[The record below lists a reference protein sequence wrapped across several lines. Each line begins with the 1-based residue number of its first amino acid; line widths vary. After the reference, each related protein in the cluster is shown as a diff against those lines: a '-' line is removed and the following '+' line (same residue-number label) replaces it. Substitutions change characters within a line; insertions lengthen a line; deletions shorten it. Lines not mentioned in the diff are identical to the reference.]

1 MEGGIVGNIVPGIA
15 LVKKAPHPNA
25 ARVFVNWLLSA
36 EGQRVYAQA
45 KVGFSMRKDVP
56 DFSVPALKIQPKK
69 INPMSLEVLL
79 AASKLQ
85 NERVVAKLLG
95 IEY

>member
-1 MEGGIVGNIVPGIA
+1 M
-15 LVKKAPHPNA
+15 
-25 ARVFVNWLLSA
+25 
-36 EGQRVYAQA
+36 
-45 KVGFSMRKDVP
+45 
-56 DFSVPALKIQPKK
+56 K

-85 NERVVAKLLG
+85 NDRVVAKLLG

>member
-1 MEGGIVGNIVPGIA
+1 
-15 LVKKAPHPNA
+15 
-25 ARVFVNWLLSA
+25 
-36 EGQRVYAQA
+36 VYAQA

-56 DFSVPALKIQPKK
+56 DFSAPALKIQPKK